1 MKQWLQKAIANPW
14 LKRYILIGYAA
25 KGILYLLIGI
35 FAVQAALISPQK
47 ALGTYNSLNIIA
59 NQPFGKLLVFLLGI
73 GLMGYSLRRFL
84 QAILTPRKSSS
95 SLKTTL
101 QRIGYLMSCF
111 SYTGVAY
118 TTFNLILELGE
129 YDDKIQD
136 SVRQIFQQPLG
147 EWLVFLAGSIVITI
161 GLSYLYGAYSGSY
174 ISEFDSFDIHHRLE
188 KWATRIG
195 KVGVAA
201 RGVSFILIG
210 AFSIQAAI
218 DSNSAIA
225 GGLENALR
233 LLEDKPLGF
242 VWLILIGIGFICY
255 GLYMLVAARYRRY
268 AI

>member
-1 MKQWLQKAIANPW
+1 
-14 LKRYILIGYAA
+14 
-25 KGILYLLIGI
+25 
-35 FAVQAALISPQK
+35 
-47 ALGTYNSLNIIA
+47 
-59 NQPFGKLLVFLLGI
+59 
-73 GLMGYSLRRFL
+73 
-84 QAILTPRKSSS
+84 
-95 SLKTTL
+95 
-101 QRIGYLMSCF
+101 MSGF

-136 SVRQIFQQPLG
+136 SVRQIFQQSLG
-147 EWLVFLAGSIVITI
+147 EWLVFLAGSIVITM

-174 ISEFDSFDIHHRLE
+174 ISEFDSFNIYHRLE

-218 DSNSAIA
+218 YSNSEIA

-233 LLEDKPLGF
+233 LLENKPLGF